1 MYNFARS
8 LINSIEK
15 DMDNNEKVEPARF
28 YTVSKMLKMMNVAKS
43 YEDKI
48 TEENRK
54 FEEDKPKGLTPDVIQ
69 EIEEKILGITHN
81 EISEHD
87 LNGD

>member
-15 DMDNNEKVEPARF
+15 DMDNNEKIEPARF

-54 FEEDKPKGLTPDVIQ
+54 FEEDKPKVLDRETGGLGRKENYYTPLQ
-69 EIEEKILGITHN
+69 TLCN
-81 EISEHD
+81 
-87 LNGD
+87 L